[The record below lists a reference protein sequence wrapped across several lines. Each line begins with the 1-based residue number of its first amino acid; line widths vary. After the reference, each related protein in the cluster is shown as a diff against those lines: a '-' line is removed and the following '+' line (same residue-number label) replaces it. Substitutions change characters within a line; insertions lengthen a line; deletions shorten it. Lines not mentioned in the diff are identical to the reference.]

1 MKEFRALRAI
11 TYAHLTEDDS
21 EMKKAKGVNKCA
33 IKRGLM
39 FQNYKNLLYNN
50 KTIMR
55 SQLTFKCDHHNVYT
69 AEVNKIALNSSD
81 NKTANI

>member
-21 EMKKAKGVNKCA
+21 EMKKAKGVNRCA

-39 FQNYKNLLYNN
+39 FQNYKNSLYNN
-50 KTIMR
+50 KTIM
-55 SQLTFKCDHHNVYT
+55 
-69 AEVNKIALNSSD
+69 
-81 NKTANI
+81 

>member
-1 MKEFRALRAI
+1 
-11 TYAHLTEDDS
+11 
-21 EMKKAKGVNKCA
+21 
-33 IKRGLM
+33 M
-39 FQNYKNLLYNN
+39 FQNYKNSLYNN
-50 KTIMR
+50 KTIIR